1 MTEAWMGYTPRE
13 KIMSTEAI
21 LKERGSSHGDFTDVA
36 AMEQNLILTMEAGVK
51 WNEMTAVQ
59 RCALRMIQHKISR
72 ILSGNPD
79 YADHWDDIA
88 GYAKITRDRLR
99 ISRSTDGIGREINPV
114 SEIRNDGMTIEFT
127 HPHGR

>member
-1 MTEAWMGYTPRE
+1 MITGKIKKIIERE
-13 KIMSTEAI
+13 GKEMSTEAI
-21 LKERGSSHGDFTDVA
+21 LKERSSSHGDFTDVA

-59 RCALRMIQHKISR
+59 RCSLRMIQHKISR

-88 GYAKITRDRLR
+88 GYAKITRDRLKY
-99 ISRSTDGIGREINPV
+99 TDPIGVKPDDPIV
-114 SEIRNDGMTIEFT
+114 IDGSLGAGDKHALF
-127 HPHGR
+127 RR